1 MPGGVDKKDWV
12 SEFGE
17 SGIKE
22 EIPEDVF
29 RATVKLEGRILIG
42 L

>member
-1 MPGGVDKKDWV
+1 MYGGVDKKDRV

-17 SGIKE
+17 SRIKE

-29 RATVKLEGRILIG
+29 RATVEIGSRI
-42 L
+42 